1 MDSAIT
7 EDEIKT
13 WLISYLADILDM
25 PSEEVD
31 PNASFDEFGLDS
43 ALAISL
49 TGDLEEWLGKKVN
62 PTLLYNYT
70 TISRLSK
77 NLAAEVLSS

>member
-70 TISRLSK
+70 TISSLSK